1 MNITFYYDHA
11 SKKSLENEKF
21 SLFDEQVKSQNTIP
35 VCQM

>member
-1 MNITFYYDHA
+1 MQVKNHLKMN
-11 SKKSLENEKF
+11 F